1 MELFRLAARPPDWD
15 QQIRRFPNKSLGH
28 ESAWHDYVCSVSPGT
43 TIEYFELRDAGRTV
57 GYFCMARM
65 KKFLYSLYRSPMSGP
80 GRHLGPVVEPNVNQG
95 DFVRC
100 LIELCRSNRI
110 AHLEISSDWLDESVM
125 RRAGLRATADVE
137 QVCPLDGGSSEVWAR
152 MWGACRTRI
161 RKAERNGL
169 RAEVTDDPRVV
180 DVFHSQFTGVLRR
193 KRLPVPYSLAAARSL
208 FRHLIPADMLFAIQV
223 KFEGRVIATGLYPHD
238 ERALYHLDSGYDPNY
253 LHLAAN
259 GLLHWTA
266 IKLAITRGIPLF
278 RMSSG
283 RSSRFTQQFGGA
295 EAPYVVYRQSLAPF
309 AESARAAYVV
319 GRNIASKA
327 KGVSTSWARLRETSA
342 APGPPGALPEAD
354 RAADSSPGCAR
365 WLVVVQPHQSELYKL
380 LRHKLGV
387 VAPVIMDRRDGWLG
401 GHAAVP
407 DSLSG
412 DRRTNSRPLAT
423 IYSLEP
429 AGEEH

>member
-15 QQIRRFPNKSLGH
+15 QRIRRFPNKSFGH
-28 ESAWHDYVCSVSPGT
+28 ESAWHDYVYSVSPGT
-43 TIEYFELRDAGRTV
+43 TIEYFEIRDAGRTV

-65 KKFLYSLYRSPMSGP
+65 KKLLYSLYRSPMSGP
-80 GRHLGPVVEPNVNQG
+80 GRHLGPVVEPHVNQD

-100 LIELCRSNRI
+100 LIELCRSSRI
-110 AHLEISSDWLDESVM
+110 AHLEISNDWLDESVM
-125 RRAGLRATADVE
+125 RRTGFRATADVVH
-137 QVCPLDGGSSEVWAR
+137 VCPLDGGNSGVWAR

-169 RAEVTDDPRVV
+169 RAEVTDDPGIV
-180 DVFHSQFTGVLRR
+180 DVFYSQFTGVLKR

-223 KFEGRVIATGLYPHD
+223 KFEGRVGAAGLYPHD

-266 IKLAITRGIPLF
+266 IKLAIARGIPLF

-295 EAPYVVYRQSLAPF
+295 EAPYVVYRQSLVPF
-309 AESARAAYVV
+309 AESARAAYLV

-327 KGVSTSWARLRETSA
+327 KAVSTSWARLRETGA
-342 APGPPGALPEAD
+342 APGPLSALPEAD
-354 RAADSSPGCAR
+354 SASDSSPGRAR
-365 WLVVVQPHQSELYKL
+365 WLIVVQPHQGELYQL
-380 LRHKLGV
+380 LRHQVGV
-387 VAPVIMDRRDGWLG
+387 TAPVIMDRRQGCLD
-401 GHAAVP
+401 GHAVAP
-407 DSLSG
+407 DSHPG
-412 DRRTNSRPLAT
+412 DRRTNSRPLTT